1 MAKDKKLFVGV
12 VWNCAAELKLLLTAI
27 LVLCAVFTFL
37 QFLPAR
43 FSSLS
48 SRSDL
53 SLCLTS
59 SSISSPSP
67 PPPTPPPPPPLT
79 IATSRALGL
88 TSPAPAL
95 LASSPPPPPRS
106 SVVQK
111 PTKRDEVLENGI
123 VKRSFHP
130 YGAAAYNF
138 IQMGAYRGGLS
149 TFAIIGLSSKP
160 LHYFASPTYKCEWRS
175 GLENSTTVTAVGKKM
190 LTDWG
195 YGRVYTVVV
204 VNCTF
209 PEPVGVDGYGGAL
222 VLEASTGGGNDRD
235 RNLTDRIQALEEA
248 PGSLDTSVYTSPPK
262 YDFLYCGSSLYGNLS
277 PQRMREWIA
286 YHVRFFGP
294 KSHFVIHDAG
304 GIHPDVLQVLKPWME
319 LGYVTLQD
327 IREQERFDGYYHNQF
342 MVVNDCLHRYK
353 FMTKWMFFFDVD
365 EFIYVP
371 PKSTIKT
378 VVESLSEYTQFT
390 IEQMPMSS
398 KICLSSDARFAH
410 RKWGMEKL
418 IFKDVK
424 KGIRRDRK
432 YAIQPRN
439 VLASGVHMSQHIV
452 GKTTHKTESRI
463 KYFHY
468 HGTIAERR
476 EPCRVLVNTSK
487 TTLEDTPYVMDT
499 TLRSVAGNVK
509 KFEIRTIGNRLQK
522 TRQ

>member
-160 LHYFASPTYKCEWRS
+160 LHYFASRLTSVNGGRDWKTVRPSPLLVRRCSPT
-175 GLENSTTVTAVGKKM
+175 GDTA
-190 LTDWG
+190 
-195 YGRVYTVVV
+195 RVYTVVV

-248 PGSLDTSVYTSPPK
+248 PGSLDTSVYTSPP
-262 YDFLYCGSSLYGNLS
+262 
-277 PQRMREWIA
+277 
-286 YHVRFFGP
+286 
-294 KSHFVIHDAG
+294 
-304 GIHPDVLQVLKPWME
+304 
-319 LGYVTLQD
+319 
-327 IREQERFDGYYHNQF
+327 
-342 MVVNDCLHRYK
+342 
-353 FMTKWMFFFDVD
+353 
-365 EFIYVP
+365 
-371 PKSTIKT
+371 STIFST
-378 VVESLSEYTQFT
+378 V
-390 IEQMPMSS
+390 
-398 KICLSSDARFAH
+398 D
-410 RKWGMEKL
+410 
-418 IFKDVK
+418 
-424 KGIRRDRK
+424 RRCT
-432 YAIQPRN
+432 AI
-439 VLASGVHMSQHIV
+439 
-452 GKTTHKTESRI
+452 
-463 KYFHY
+463 
-468 HGTIAERR
+468 
-476 EPCRVLVNTSK
+476 
-487 TTLEDTPYVMDT
+487 
-499 TLRSVAGNVK
+499 
-509 KFEIRTIGNRLQK
+509 
-522 TRQ
+522 